1 MADAFTGTS
10 AYANAVKTAYD
21 RHNDW
26 VLRSKAQ
33 FRDFVDKRPVAQA
46 MPGNVITFTIS
57 QDLAALATTPL
68 TETVTPDSVALVNP
82 ANVSITLQEFGN
94 WVKHTMFLDKTSF
107 INVDQDKS
115 TAIANNRADTLDALV
130 RAVAD
135 GSTKTLSMIGSV
147 IASSGANS
155 GITASDKYNSAI
167 AAATTNVL
175 RKANVS
181 PFWGDYFAT
190 VLHPDVAHDLRLETG
205 ATGWL
210 APHSYVDPENIYRGE
225 IGMLHGQRFVEN
237 PRCTVTTDGASS
249 GRVYK
254 TYAFGH
260 QALAEA
266 TAIEPQIVTGEV
278 TDPLKRFM
286 PLGWYGLLGWSI
298 YRPEALRVVKTQSSI
313 GTLV

>member
-1 MADAFTGTS
+1 MADAFTDSS
-10 AYANAVKTAYD
+10 AYSNAVKTAYD
-21 RHNDW
+21 THNDW
-26 VLRSKAQ
+26 VLRAKAQ

-46 MPGNVITFTIS
+46 MPGNVITFSIS
-57 QDLAALATTPL
+57 RDLAALATTPL
-68 TETVTPDSVALVNP
+68 TETVTPDSVALQNTT
-82 ANVSITLQEFGN
+82 NVSITLAEYGN

-130 RAVAD
+130 RTVMD
-135 GSTKTLSMIGSV
+135 GSTKVLLRAGGV
-147 IASSGANS
+147 IAASGANS
-155 GITASDKYNSAI
+155 TITATDTYTSEL

-175 RKANVS
+175 RKAFVS

-190 VLHPDVAHDLRLETG
+190 VIHPDVAHDLRLQTG

-210 APHSYVDPENIYRGE
+210 APHSYVDPEQIYRGE
-225 IGMLHGQRFVEN
+225 IGMLHGQRYVEN

-254 TYAFGH
+254 TYAIGH
-260 QALAEA
+260 QAVAEA
-266 TAIEPQIVTGEV
+266 TAIEPQIVTGEI

-286 PLGWYGLLGWSI
+286 PLGWYGLAGWAI

-313 GTLV
+313 GALV